1 MVRIHIALCLILFCL
16 SCKKNNLSTCTD
28 DSYAYEIL
36 AASKI
41 DTITTQGGFYYQVNS
56 GNDLVFRYT
65 HNGPD
70 CKNIADEEY
79 TENLVFQVPSAA
91 TSFEY
96 RNDQLKN
103 ASCYFNRVCFC
114 PMNTIAINSGF
125 IKGTKISATKWNVE
139 INIDLTGSSNKI
151 ILNKTF
157 SHP

>member
-1 MVRIHIALCLILFCL
+1 MLRSLMILFVGLFLL
-16 SCKKNNLSTCTD
+16 SCKKENLSNCTED
-28 DSYAYEIL
+28 TYAYEIL
-36 AASKI
+36 TASKI
-41 DTITTQGGFYYQVNS
+41 DTITTPGGFYYQINS

-79 TENLVFQVPSAA
+79 TENLVFVVPVSA

-103 ASCYFNRVCFC
+103 ASCYFNRICFC
-114 PMNTIAINSGF
+114 PLITNVIGSGV
-125 IKGTKISATKWNVE
+125 IKGTKISATKWDVE
-139 INIDLTGSSNKI
+139 INIDLTVGNKL

-157 SHP
+157 RYP